1 LLCVFLLQMIL
12 VVIEG
17 LGDKNGSNKLAISS
31 TWRASAA
38 SYPHTRIAAYRAP
51 SAHEGVWRAHLPQ
64 HYFCADALDAPA
76 KRWRRCHPR
85 CGNWTYQRRCPSRV
99 WHRPW
104 GWGVATGA
112 RPRLGT
118 HWTPPWCRQRLG
130 CPWPEPA
137 RPRRL
142 GPSWMA
148 HPQA

>member
-1 LLCVFLLQMIL
+1 MLELFDACSLVVSFVSVRSKKKENISSFWVGGWPDAKWSELATASVACLLCVFLLQMIL

-85 CGNWTYQRRCPSRV
+85 CGN
-99 WHRPW
+99 
-104 GWGVATGA
+104 
-112 RPRLGT
+112 
-118 HWTPPWCRQRLG
+118 
-130 CPWPEPA
+130 
-137 RPRRL
+137 
-142 GPSWMA
+142 
-148 HPQA
+148 